1 MRPRVVHVITGL
13 NTGGAQSM
21 LTELASRPEAT
32 GYDALVV
39 CLTDDGPAG
48 ERLRELG
55 VEVVDLGMARGIPS
69 PVAVWRLA
77 RLLRRERAAAVQTWL
92 YHGDLIGGLAGRLA
106 RVPVAWGIR
115 HSTLDPAVDRRST
128 LLVARACG
136 LVGRW
141 VPRTIICNAA
151 SAIPIHAALGYPPG
165 KMIVIPNG
173 FDVAAFRSDL
183 EARAD
188 IRREL
193 GLAEGTPLAGM
204 LARYHAQKDLP
215 MFARMAAALTARNP
229 DVHLLLAGGDMAA
242 DNAELTGL
250 LDDAG
255 VPRGRVH
262 LLGRR
267 ADAGRVQAAL
277 DVACLTSRAGEAFPR
292 VLGEAMACG
301 VPCVATDIGDCAMI
315 VGETGTIVAPG
326 DAEGFA
332 AAVDAL
338 LLEDAPARAARSS
351 ACRARVVADFEVEAV
366 AARFGDAWQRI
377 ARGERAC
384 A

>member
-1 MRPRVVHVITGL
+1 MRPKLVHVITGL
-13 NTGGAQSM
+13 KTGGAQSM
-21 LTELASRPEAT
+21 LTELVIRPEET
-32 GYDALVV
+32 GYDQLVV
-39 CLTDDGPAG
+39 CLTDFGSAG

-55 VEVVDLGMARGIPS
+55 VEVVDLGMARGLPS
-69 PVAVWRLA
+69 PLAVWRLA
-77 RLLRRERAAAVQTWL
+77 RLLRRERAAVVQTWL

-106 RVPVAWGIR
+106 RVPVAWGVR

-141 VPRTIICNAA
+141 APRVIICNAE
-151 SAIPIHAALGYPPG
+151 SALPIHEALGYPAG

-173 FDVAAFRSDL
+173 FDLTAFRPDPD
-183 EARAD
+183 ARVAL
-188 IRREL
+188 RREL
-193 GLAEGTPLAGM
+193 GLAEGTPLVGM
-204 LARYHAQKDLP
+204 LARYHPQKGLA

-229 DVHLLLAGGDMAA
+229 KVHLLLAGGDMTA
-242 DNAELTGL
+242 DNRELTGL

-255 VPRGRVH
+255 APPDRVH

-267 ADAGRVQAAL
+267 ADAPRVQAAL
-277 DVACLTSRAGEAFPR
+277 DVACLTSRTGEAFPR

-301 VPCVATDIGDCAMI
+301 VPCVATDIGDSAMI
-315 VGETGTIVAPG
+315 VGKTGDIVASG

-338 LLEDAPARAARSS
+338 LLEDAQATAARSR
-351 ACRARVVADFEVEAV
+351 ACRERVVAEFEVGRV
-366 AARFGDAWQRI
+366 AARFGEVWRRI
-377 ARGERAC
+377 ERREPVC
-384 A
+384 G